1 MDIKPVNPSI
11 YPSPNPS
18 GIKIPFNID
27 DSSTTKVRADVTNLR
42 KEKIMIDAIKEVSCT
57 RCLHQEVCKYK
68 QDFLDI
74 CNAVSSSMVN
84 RPCENGKKV
93 ETTPITN
100 FDFLGGIQIECRYY
114 QAQAINPRLFDPVI
128 TTYHGDQITNPYI
141 TATNPSTISNTITA
155 IKKEN

>member
-1 MDIKPVNPSI
+1 
-11 YPSPNPS
+11 
-18 GIKIPFNID
+18 
-27 DSSTTKVRADVTNLR
+27 
-42 KEKIMIDAIKEVSCT
+42 MIDAIKEVSCT

-84 RPCENGKKV
+84 RPCEDGKKV

-100 FDFLGGIQIECRYY
+100 FVFLGGIQIECRYY
-114 QAQAINPRLFDPVI
+114 QAQAINPRLFDPVTTTYYGNAAINDTI
-128 TTYHGDQITNPYI
+128 TTN
-141 TATNPSTISNTITA
+141 

>member
-18 GIKIPFNID
+18 GIKITFNID
-27 DSSTTKVRADVTNLR
+27 DSPTAVTNRR

-74 CNAVSSSMVN
+74 CN
-84 RPCENGKKV
+84 KIK
-93 ETTPITN
+93 TTPITN
-100 FDFLGGIQIECRYY
+100 LDCLGGIQIECRYY
-114 QAQAINPRLFDPVI
+114 QMQAINPRLFDPGI
-128 TTYHGDQITNPYI
+128 IYHGDTINNPY
-141 TATNPSTISNTITA
+141 TTVTNPSTLSNTISATNA
-155 IKKEN
+155 EDNKTGRMSDDVRF

>member
-1 MDIKPVNPSI
+1 
-11 YPSPNPS
+11 
-18 GIKIPFNID
+18 
-27 DSSTTKVRADVTNLR
+27 
-42 KEKIMIDAIKEVSCT
+42 MIDAIKEVSCT

-84 RPCENGKKV
+84 RPCEDGKKV

-114 QAQAINPRLFDPVI
+114 QMQAINPRLFDPGI
-128 TTYHGDQITNPYI
+128 IYHGDTITSPY
-141 TATNPSTISNTITA
+141 TTVTNPSTLSNTISATNVEDNKA
-155 IKKEN
+155 GRVSDDVRF

>member
-18 GIKIPFNID
+18 GIKIAFNID
-27 DSSTTKVRADVTNLR
+27 DSPATNRR

-57 RCLHQEVCKYK
+57 RCLHQEVCRYK
-68 QDFLDI
+68 PDFLDI
-74 CNAVSSSMVN
+74 CNAVSSSIVN
-84 RPCENGKKV
+84 RTCEDGKKV

-100 FDFLGGIQIECRYY
+100 FDCLGGIQIECRYY

-128 TTYHGDQITNPYI
+128 TTYHGDTVTNPYT
-141 TATNPSTISNTITA
+141 TATNPPTISNA
-155 IKKEN
+155 KLL